1 METSFNRRR
10 VHSEELE
17 IFMNRATNENT
28 TIFRLLLSG
37 GRLNADEIRA
47 SLGSYYKTPCFKYD
61 ADHKIPTYLLKGL
74 NKTYLRR
81 KLWLPIEDSEDGVCI
96 LIDDPTD
103 KERIMEIQRLIKAQ
117 HYSFKVGLPEE
128 IRKYIDRNFPKRKTK
143 ESKLGRKVDINE
155 LVGKLKSED
164 IFVDDDELEDE
175 VSENAPTIIQLVN
188 HLIIE
193 ACSVNASDIHIEP
206 NKGRTPTSIRFR
218 IDGICQKFLTIPTT
232 HHRAVVSRI
241 KIMSKLDI
249 SERRK
254 PQDGKLSIVHDGKCW
269 ELRVAT
275 IPTVWGESVVL
286 RVLSTSKFLPLN
298 ELNLSEYNEHKIR
311 RLIKS
316 PHGIFLVVGP
326 TGSGKTT
333 TLHALIGHINSLQR
347 KIWTAEDPVEITQ
360 SGLQQVQINP
370 KIGFDFPTAL
380 RTFLRADPDVIMIGE
395 MRDIETASIA
405 ISASLTGHLV
415 MSTLHTNS
423 AAETIVR
430 LLDMGTDPI
439 NFSDALLGIL
449 SQRLVRL
456 LCDKCKKE
464 YKPNQQEIN
473 KLIHYYGGHEHV
485 GELGVDEDKF
495 TLYKAVGCKE
505 CANTG
510 YKGRTGIHELL
521 LSSPEITEL
530 IDSNARATIIKSL
543 AMEQGMSSLIQDGIA
558 KLIKGETSFP
568 EIQRVFYSPEEILKQ
583 KKAASIKHKVPLKV
597 ITPGNG

>member
-1 METSFNRRR
+1 MKTSFNRRR

-17 IFMNRATNENT
+17 TFMNRATNENT
-28 TIFRLLLSG
+28 TICRLLLSG
-37 GRLNADEIRA
+37 GRLNSDEIRT

-61 ADHKIPTYLLKGL
+61 ADRKIPTHLLKGL

-81 KLWLPIEDSEDGVCI
+81 KLWLPIAYSKDGVCI

-103 KERIMEIQRLIKAQ
+103 NERIMEIRHLIKAQ
-117 HYSFKVGLPEE
+117 NYSFEVGLPEE
-128 IRKYIDRNFPKRKTK
+128 IRKYIDSIDRNFPERKTK
-143 ESKLGRKVDINE
+143 KSKLDKKVDINE

-164 IFVDDDELEDE
+164 IFVDDELEDE

-188 HLIIE
+188 YLIIE
-193 ACSVNASDIHIEP
+193 ACNVNASDIHIEP
-206 NKGRTPTSIRFR
+206 GKGRKPVNIRFR
-218 IDGICQKFLTIPTT
+218 IDGICQNFLTIPAT
-232 HHRAVVSRI
+232 HHNAVISRI
-241 KIMSKLDI
+241 KIMGELDI

-275 IPTVWGESVVL
+275 IPTVCGESVVL
-286 RVLSTSKFLPLN
+286 RVLTSSKFLPLN
-298 ELNLSEYNEHKIR
+298 KLNFSEYNERKIR
-311 RLIKS
+311 ELIKS

-333 TLHALIGHINSLQR
+333 TLHALIGHINSPQR

-360 SGLQQVQINP
+360 PGLQQVQINP
-370 KIGFDFPTAL
+370 KIGFDFPAAL

-430 LLDMGTDPI
+430 LLDMGADPI

-449 SQRLVRL
+449 SRLVRL

-473 KLIHYYGGHEHV
+473 KLIRYYGGHKHI
-485 GELGVDEDKF
+485 GELGIDEDEF
-495 TLYKAVGCKE
+495 TLYKAVGCKK

-543 AMEQGMSSLIQDGIA
+543 AMEQGMHSLIQDGIA
-558 KLIKGETSFP
+558 KLIKGETSLL
-568 EIQRVFYSPEEILKQ
+568 EIQRVFYSPEEIAEQ
-583 KKAASIKHKVPLKV
+583 KKTASIKHKVPLKV
-597 ITPGNG
+597 VA